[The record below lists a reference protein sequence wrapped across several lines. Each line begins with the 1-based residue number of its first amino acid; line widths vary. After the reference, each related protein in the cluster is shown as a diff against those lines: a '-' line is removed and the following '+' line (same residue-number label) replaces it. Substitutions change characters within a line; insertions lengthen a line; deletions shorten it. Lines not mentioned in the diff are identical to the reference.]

1 VNMRAV
7 VYRGKDD
14 LRVED
19 VPVPEPGAGE
29 MLVRVDACGICPTD
43 LKKIQKGL
51 LPGPRVFGH
60 EIAGTV
66 AALDRGVDRFHEG
79 QRVVV
84 HHHIPCG
91 SCFFCER
98 DAYAPCARYKQNG
111 TTAGFEAAGGGYAEY
126 VKAFDWIVEEG
137 TIPIPDGVLPEEAA
151 FVEPVNTCLKAV
163 LKARV
168 RKGET
173 ALVVGQGPIGL
184 LLMQLLVWAGAEVFV
199 SDPLAERRAVG
210 QSLGAAAALDAGG
223 DVTAEVRGLTGGR
236 GVDVA
241 FVAAGVPS
249 ALPQA
254 FEATRVAGRIMSF
267 AATSPGETAELDLG
281 VMTTSEKDLLTSYSA
296 SVDVQ
301 DQAAQLVF
309 TRKVRVKEMV
319 SHLLPFNRA
328 LEAFELAFRPGP
340 GTLKVV
346 ICPHA

>member
-1 VNMRAV
+1 VRAV
-7 VYRGKDD
+7 VYHGRDD
-14 LRVED
+14 LRLED
-19 VPVPEPGAGE
+19 VPRPEPGPGE

-43 LKKIQKGL
+43 LTKVEKGL
-51 LPGPRVFGH
+51 LPAPRVFGH

-66 AALDRGVDRFHEG
+66 AALGPGTDRYEVG

-84 HHHIPCG
+84 HHHIPCRR
-91 SCFFCER
+91 CFYCER
-98 DAYAPCARYKQNG
+98 KAYAQCPRYKQNG

-137 TIPIPDGVLPEEAA
+137 TIPVPDAVLPEEAV

-163 LKARV
+163 QKARV

-184 LLMQLLVWAGAEVFV
+184 LLMQLLKWAGADVFV
-199 SDPLAERRAVG
+199 SDPLAERREVG
-210 QSLGAAAALDAGG
+210 ESLGATLALDAVG
-223 DVTAEVRGLTGGR
+223 DVPAEVRGLTSGR
-236 GVDVA
+236 GVDTA
-241 FVAAGVPS
+241 FVAAVGPK
-249 ALPQA
+249 ALAQA
-254 FEATRVAGRIMSF
+254 LDATRFGGRIMSF
-267 AATSPGETAELDLG
+267 AATSPGETAEIDLG
-281 VMTTSEKDLLTSYSA
+281 VMTTSEKDILTSYSA

-309 TRKVRVKEMV
+309 GREVRVREMV
-319 SHLLPFNRA
+319 SHLLPMSRA

>member
-1 VNMRAV
+1 VKAV

-14 LRVED
+14 LRLED
-19 VPVPEPGAGE
+19 VPVPEVGDGE

-43 LKKIQKGL
+43 LKKIQKGF

-66 AALDRGVDRFHEG
+66 AALGSGVERFREG

-91 SCFFCER
+91 ACFYCER
-98 DAYAPCARYKQNG
+98 KAYAQCARYKQNG

-126 VKAFDWIVEEG
+126 VKAFDWIVERG
-137 TIPIPDGVLPEEAA
+137 TIPIPDEVLPEEAV

-163 LKARV
+163 LKTGV
-168 RKGET
+168 GKGET

-184 LLMQLLVWAGAEVFV
+184 LLMQLAAWAGAEVLV
-199 SDPLAERRAVG
+199 SDPLAERRALGV
-210 QSLGAAAALDAGG
+210 SLGASVALDAGG
-223 DVTAEVRGLTGGR
+223 DVAAEVRGLTGGR

-254 FEATRVAGRIMSF
+254 LDATRVAGRIMSF
-267 AATSPGETAELDLG
+267 AATSPGETAEVDLG
-281 VMTTSEKDLLTSYSA
+281 VMTTSEKDILTSYSA

-309 TRKVRVKEMV
+309 QREVRVKEMV
-319 SHLLPFNRA
+319 SHLLPFDRA
-328 LEAFELAFRPGP
+328 LEAFELAFAPGP

-346 ICPHA
+346 IERVG